1 MEHRNPSEERRLAA
15 LRHLNILDTPREKA
29 FDDVAKLAA
38 QLLAAPIAL
47 VSLIERDRQW
57 FKACVGLNASETSRE
72 VSFCS
77 HAIAQENLDA
87 VFVVPDAAQDPRF
100 CDNPLVTGPPCIRL
114 YAGAPLVTSDGQP
127 VGSLC
132 VIDIK
137 PGQPTQNQLEALRVL
152 AHSVMAQM
160 ELRQSAEDLRE
171 SEELNRLI
179 VNTALDAVIT
189 VNAERHVM
197 AWNPQAQVIFGV
209 SQAQALGQPLEQ
221 LIVPRNSPG
230 NDIASFSSL
239 FAVDHD
245 AHLNHYIEISLKRH
259 DDSAFPAE
267 LCISPLRTREG
278 WMFSIF
284 VRDIAQRKR
293 EESQRLEAETRDVVI
308 FAMARLAESRDPET
322 GAHIERVQ
330 SYCQALSEQL
340 AAAGKY
346 QSLVDPE
353 FIQLMYRAS
362 PLHDIGKVG
371 IPDDVLLKPG
381 RLSNREFEIMK
392 THTSIGAETLE
403 AAMERFA
410 NTRFLRMARNIA
422 ATHHERFDGTGYP
435 NGLKGEDIPLC
446 GRIVALSDV
455 YDALTSRRIYKPAF
469 THDVARGIIVRES
482 GKQFDPV
489 IVDAFLATENKF
501 EAIYKHYAETS
512 SVAA

>member
-1 MEHRNPSEERRLAA
+1 VEQRNRSEERRLAA
-15 LRHLNILDTPREKA
+15 LRRLNILDTPREKA

-57 FKACVGLNASETSRE
+57 FKACVGLNAKETSRE

-77 HAIAQENLDA
+77 HAIAQENLET
-87 VFVVPDAAQDPRF
+87 VFVVPDATLDPRF
-100 CDNPLVTGPPCIRL
+100 CNNPLVTGPPHIRL
-114 YAGAPLVTSDGQP
+114 YAGAPLVTTDGQP

-132 VIDIK
+132 VIDSK

-152 AHSVMAQM
+152 AHSVIAQM
-160 ELRQSAEDLRE
+160 EMRQNAEDLRE

-189 VNAERHVM
+189 VNAERRVM
-197 AWNPQAQVIFGV
+197 AWNPQAHVIFGL
-209 SQAQALGQPLEQ
+209 SEAEALGQPLEQ
-221 LIVPRNSPG
+221 LIVPGDSPG
-230 NDIASFSSL
+230 DEVPSFTGL
-239 FAVDHD
+239 FATDKD
-245 AHLNHYIEISLKRH
+245 ARLNHYIEISLKRH
-259 DDSAFPAE
+259 DGSAFPTE
-267 LCISPLRTREG
+267 LCISPLQTRDG
-278 WMFSIF
+278 WMFSVF
-284 VRDIAQRKR
+284 VRDISQRKR
-293 EESQRLEAETRDVVI
+293 EESERREAETRDVVI

-330 SYCQALSEQL
+330 SYCQALAEQL
-340 AAAGKY
+340 AAPGNY

-353 FIQLMYRAS
+353 FIHLMFRAS

-381 RLSNREFEIMK
+381 RLSDREFEIMK
-392 THTSIGAETLE
+392 THTTIGAETLE
-403 AAMERFA
+403 AAMARFA
-410 NTRFLRMARNIA
+410 NTRFLRMARDIA
-422 ATHHERFDGTGYP
+422 ATHHERYDGTGYP
-435 NGLKGEDIPLC
+435 NSLTGQDIPLC
-446 GRIVALSDV
+446 GRIVALADV

-489 IVDAFLATENKF
+489 IVAAFLATENKF
-501 EAIYKHYAETS
+501 EAIYKHFAELS